1 MRKRDAIIGVS
12 VSETN
17 ADTTIVIAIVTENS
31 RNSRP
36 MMPLIISSGISTAT
50 SETEIEMMVKPISL
64 EPLSAASNGFSPSSM
79 WRVMFS
85 SITIASSTTKPT
97 AMVNAISDRLSR
109 L

>member
-17 ADTTIVIAIVTENS
+17 AETTIVMAIVTENS
-31 RNSRP
+31 RNRRP
-36 MMPLIISSGISTAT
+36 MMPPIIRSGISTAIN
-50 SETEIEMMVKPISL
+50 EIEIEMMVKPISA
-64 EPLSAASNGFSPSSM
+64 EPFNAASNGFSPSSM

-85 SITIASSTTKPT
+85 SITMASSTTKPT
-97 AMVNAISDRLSR
+97 AMVKAISDRLSR